1 MVGGSL
7 LHGLPLVGLPNIYY
21 IYIYIYIIQKM
32 GLGPWGLG
40 AVGFD
45 INQKILFFFIF
56 YFLKQCI
63 FLKGCK
69 LSERLHSG
77 FLNSTQTFVFG
88 LPGILNKF
96 VHSFLRE
103 KKQRK
108 SFAGVEDSCT
118 ITFNIR

>member
-7 LHGLPLVGLPNIYY
+7 LHGLPLVGLPNIYIIYIY

-32 GLGPWGLG
+32 DLGPWGRW

-45 INQKILFFFIF
+45 INQKILFIFIL

-69 LSERLHSG
+69 L
-77 FLNSTQTFVFG
+77 
-88 LPGILNKF
+88 
-96 VHSFLRE
+96 
-103 KKQRK
+103 
-108 SFAGVEDSCT
+108 
-118 ITFNIR
+118 